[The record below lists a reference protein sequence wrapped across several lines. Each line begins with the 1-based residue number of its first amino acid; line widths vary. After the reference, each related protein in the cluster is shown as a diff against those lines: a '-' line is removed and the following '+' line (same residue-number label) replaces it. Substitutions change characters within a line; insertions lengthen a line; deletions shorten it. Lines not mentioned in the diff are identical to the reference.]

1 MKQVMYEVIQ
11 LTESVGWQIDKIK
24 IALTGSVYIDIRRD
38 REWAQI
44 RIADHKQVYHKW
56 LITYSIAPGDLWF
69 EDLED
74 ILRQPYGE
82 VGDIL

>member
-11 LTESVGWQIDKIK
+11 LTESVGWQIDSIK

-38 REWAQI
+38 NEWAQL
-44 RIADHKQVYHKW
+44 RIANHKQVYYKW
-56 LITYSIAPGDLWF
+56 LKTYSIAPGDLWF
-69 EDLED
+69 EDLEE
-74 ILRQPYGE
+74 ILTRPYGQ

>member
-1 MKQVMYEVIQ
+1 MKQIVDEVTY
-11 LTESVGWQIDKIK
+11 LAESVGWTIDHIK

-38 REWAQI
+38 NEWAQI
-44 RIADHKQVYHKW
+44 RVSDHKQVYCRW

-69 EDLED
+69 EDLEE
-74 ILRQPYGE
+74 ILTKPYGE